1 MSHRLP
7 AKKSLGQHFLVDTGA
22 VARIADAAR
31 PTVGSGIVEVGPGTG
46 NLTGALLERLDGTG
60 RLVTIEPDRRM
71 APVLAERFGAGALD
85 VVEADAAA
93 LDWAA
98 LLARPELG
106 PHPVV
111 VGNLPYYA
119 ALPILFAALQL
130 DAPQWPARRAA
141 RIVVM
146 VQQEVA
152 DRLVAGPSSSER
164 GQVSVKLQFM
174 ADVRVLLRLKPGAFQ
189 PPPNVR
195 SAVIVV
201 TPLAQ
206 ARHAVPDL
214 PRFSRLV
221 TMGFAARRKTLV
233 NALALGGLATAES
246 SAALSDLGLD
256 LRIRAEALDLP
267 QWARLAERLDAA
279 LRAQGDA
286 GRFGHG
292 EHRERRPRRSRTQAT

>member
-1 MSHRLP
+1 MKHRLP
-7 AKKSLGQHFLVDTGA
+7 AKKSLGQHFLVDTSA

-31 PTVGSGIVEVGPGTG
+31 PAAGSGLVEVGPGTG
-46 NLTGALLERLDGTG
+46 NLTAALLDRLDGTR
-60 RLVTIEPDRRM
+60 RLLAIEPDRRM
-71 APVLAERFGAGALD
+71 AAVLAARFGAQAPEL
-85 VVEADAAA
+85 VEADAAA
-93 LDWAA
+93 LDWGA
-98 LLARPELG
+98 LLARPDLG

-130 DAPQWPARRAA
+130 DGPAWPTVRAA

-152 DRLVAGPSSSER
+152 ERLVAGPSSSAR
-164 GQVSVKLQFM
+164 GQVSVKLQLA
-174 ADVRVLLRLKPGAFQ
+174 ADVRIVFRLKPGAFQ
-189 PPPNVR
+189 PPPKVR
-195 SAVIVV
+195 SAVLVA

-206 ARHAVPDL
+206 PRVPIPDL

-233 NALALGGLATAES
+233 NALALGGLAPAES
-246 SAALSDLGLD
+246 NAALADLGLD

-267 QWARLAERLDAA
+267 QWARLAERLDTVLAV
-279 LRAQGDA
+279 QGDGSRSGSHSLDA
-286 GRFGHG
+286 
-292 EHRERRPRRSRTQAT
+292 RRPRP